1 MSLTISE
8 PMTTLV
14 LGLVL
19 VALSRAMRTLNG
31 RATATTR
38 PDSTR

>member
-8 PMTTLV
+8 PMTTLL

-19 VALSRAMRTLNG
+19 VALSRTMRTLNG
-31 RATATTR
+31 RATAAGQ

>member
-19 VALSRAMRTLNG
+19 VALSRTMRTLNA
-31 RATATTR
+31 RATATNER
-38 PDSTR
+38 ESTR

>member
-19 VALSRAMRTLNG
+19 VALSRTMRTLNT
-31 RATATTR
+31 RATATSESE
-38 PDSTR
+38 STR